1 MQMLVKS
8 LASSLPGLANLGC
21 IFLLVFFIFAVL
33 SMSLFGNMCVEG
45 ESGLPGLGAVRCFLG
60 DGVLGAHANF
70 RHFGEAAASLLRT
83 QTGDAWS
90 EIMLVISTGPVDLTR
105 EITTLEWMTLSGLLG
120 YNPRDLDV
128 HDPRYDSKLVSAE
141 GGRMA
146 LAKIK
151 MARMALPVLF
161 QKTNPAMNKHVHIV
175 MKRTLQILTFLSS
188 QGCLTDENVLELESE
203 GLMDCSQVDPN
214 PTGIPVTGASIRA
227 SAAILLP

>member
-1 MQMLVKS
+1 M
-8 LASSLPGLANLGC
+8 
-21 IFLLVFFIFAVL
+21 
-33 SMSLFGNMCVEG
+33 EG

-146 LAKIK
+146 LAKLAIRNWNASVYGMDADPDWPTPASVPQAAEWIK

>member
-45 ESGLPGLGAVRCFLG
+45 ESGLPGMGAVRC
-60 DGVLGAHANF
+60 
-70 RHFGEAAASLLRT
+70 
-83 QTGDAWS
+83 

-146 LAKIK
+146 LAKLAIRNWNASVYGMDADPDWPTPASVPQAAEWIK